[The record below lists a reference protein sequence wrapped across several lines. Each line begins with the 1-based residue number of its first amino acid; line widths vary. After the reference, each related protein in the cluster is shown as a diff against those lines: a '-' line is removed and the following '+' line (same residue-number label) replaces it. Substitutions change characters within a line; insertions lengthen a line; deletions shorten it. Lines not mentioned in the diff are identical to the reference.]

1 MQRNGREIEMN
12 ITYIGGVL
20 GATIIMVV
28 AMMVST
34 DEAGNFAIKVEQL
47 GNFFDPTSVL
57 IVIGCTLCVI
67 VASARPSD
75 LKSIPK
81 HFKIM
86 MNAKLYDPMVY
97 IDQLVDLA
105 QVARKNGL
113 LALEEQGAKQEDPFF
128 KFCIMQIVD
137 NNDPDKV
144 KDVMLNDL
152 DQGSARHAAGVAIY
166 KKGEGVGPAMG
177 MIGTLVGLVN
187 MLSNMGDSAGGMGSL
202 ATDMGVAMITTLYGC
217 IVAHILFG
225 PIAANLNTRD
235 AQEMLCK
242 EIIVEGIMAIQSGA
256 NPKSIREKLLTFVA
270 TGSRSDEPAS
280 KGD

>member
-1 MQRNGREIEMN
+1 MN
-12 ITYIGGVL
+12 LTYVIGVV
-20 GATIIMVV
+20 GAFGLAII
-28 AMMVST
+28 AMMVSA
-34 DEAGNFAIKVEQL
+34 DEAGNMIINAAQL
-47 GNFFDPTSVL
+47 GNFIDATSVV
-57 IVIGCTLCVI
+57 IVIGCTAFVI
-67 VASARPSD
+67 VACSSPSD
-75 LKSIPK
+75 LKNIPK
-81 HFKIM
+81 HFKIL
-86 MNAKLYDPMVY
+86 MNAKQYDPMVY

-152 DQGSARHAAGVAIY
+152 DQGSARHAAACAIY
-166 KKGEGVGPAMG
+166 KKGEAVGPAMG

-187 MLSNMGDSAGGMGSL
+187 MLANMGDSEGGMGTL

-217 IVAHILFG
+217 IVAHIIFG
-225 PIAANLNTRD
+225 PIANNLTTRD
-235 AQEMLCK
+235 NQELLCK

-270 TGSRSDEPAS
+270 TGSRNDEAGG
-280 KGD
+280 KGDD

>member
-1 MQRNGREIEMN
+1 MN
-12 ITYIGGVL
+12 LTYIIGIAGSVV
-20 GATIIMVV
+20 IMIV
-28 AMMVST
+28 AMMMSA
-34 DEAGNFAIKVEQL
+34 DEAGNATVKVEQI
-47 GNFFDPTSVL
+47 GNFIDPTSVL
-57 IVIGCTLCVI
+57 IVIGCTLFVI
-67 VASARPSD
+67 IACNKISD
-75 LKSIPK
+75 LKNIPK

-86 MNAKLYDPMVY
+86 MNAKSYDPMVY

-152 DQGSARHAAGVAIY
+152 DQGSARHATAIGIY
-166 KKGEGVGPAMG
+166 KKGEAVGPAMG

-217 IVAHILFG
+217 IVAHIIFG
-225 PIAANLNTRD
+225 PIAGNLNARD
-235 AQEMLCK
+235 AEEMLCK

-270 TGSRSDEPAS
+270 TGSRSDEPAG
-280 KGD
+280 KGGD

>member
-1 MQRNGREIEMN
+1 MN
-12 ITYIGGVL
+12 LTYIIGVV
-20 GATIIMVV
+20 GALAIMIA
-28 AMMVST
+28 AMMFTTDDNGDFAVS
-34 DEAGNFAIKVEQL
+34 AYQL
-47 GNFFDPTSVL
+47 GNFIDPTSIM
-57 IVIGCTLCVI
+57 IVVGCTLMVI
-67 VASARPSD
+67 IASAKPSD

-86 MNAKLYDPMVY
+86 LNAKLYDPMVY

-152 DQGSARHAAGVAIY
+152 DQGSARHGAGIAIY

-187 MLSNMGDSAGGMGSL
+187 MLANMGGDSSDGMGSL
-202 ATDMGVAMITTLYGC
+202 ASDMGVAMITTLYGC
-217 IVAHILFG
+217 IVAHIVFG
-225 PIAANLNTRD
+225 PIAANLTTRNQ
-235 AQEMLCK
+235 QELLCK

-270 TGSRSDEPAS
+270 TGDRSDAPA
-280 KGD
+280 GGGE